1 MLVLQHLIFCR
12 RRIEQSLRQLCI
24 VPFTWDIPTTLYG
37 MRDAFSFKWG
47 IIQCLTISQRVLLAI
62 FPPRSSASRIVLK
75 ATFPRGRD
83 ILGERAVCCRV
94 DPLRGD
100 PDVQGDEG
108 GRDPGHPGQEG
119 SQEERQPRL
128 LMLLLWS
135 QNTKICSSV
144 YRASQDILLD
154 LPKFCHS
161 VKQDLTPR
169 LTLWPLR
176 REVV

>member
-1 MLVLQHLIFCR
+1 MFDH
-12 RRIEQSLRQLCI
+12 QSKG
-24 VPFTWDIPTTLYG
+24 FAG
-37 MRDAFSFKWG
+37 H
-47 IIQCLTISQRVLLAI
+47 IS
-62 FPPRSSASRIVLK
+62 PRSSASRIVLK

-128 LMLLLWS
+128 LML
-135 QNTKICSSV
+135 
-144 YRASQDILLD
+144 
-154 LPKFCHS
+154 
-161 VKQDLTPR
+161 
-169 LTLWPLR
+169 PL
-176 REVV
+176 

>member
-1 MLVLQHLIFCR
+1 MFDH
-12 RRIEQSLRQLCI
+12 QSKVFAGHISL
-24 VPFTWDIPTTLYG
+24 TLMG
-37 MRDAFSFKWG
+37 
-47 IIQCLTISQRVLLAI
+47 
-62 FPPRSSASRIVLK
+62 ASRIVLK

-128 LMLLLWS
+128 LTLLL
-135 QNTKICSSV
+135 
-144 YRASQDILLD
+144 
-154 LPKFCHS
+154 
-161 VKQDLTPR
+161 
-169 LTLWPLR
+169 
-176 REVV
+176 